1 MIEIKTSEEI
11 LYCCDDDDCFREKKW
26 VSLNSLVD
34 FLRRN
39 SALIGSKNKDYAK
52 GWKNAMEF
60 IKETIK
66 NNGGA

>member
-1 MIEIKTSEEI
+1 VNGRI
-11 LYCCDDDDCFREKKW
+11 CCDLYQGLHTARYLAVFYGGRSW
-26 VSLNSLVD
+26 SVHVVSYK
-34 FLRRN
+34 R
-39 SALIGSKNKDYAK
+39 SKNKDYVK

>member
-1 MIEIKTSEEI
+1 
-11 LYCCDDDDCFREKKW
+11 LYQGLHTARYLAVFYGGRSW
-26 VSLNSLVD
+26 SVHVVSYK
-34 FLRRN
+34 R
-39 SALIGSKNKDYAK
+39 SKNKDYVK

>member
-11 LYCCDDDDCFREKKW
+11 LFCSDDNFLREKKW